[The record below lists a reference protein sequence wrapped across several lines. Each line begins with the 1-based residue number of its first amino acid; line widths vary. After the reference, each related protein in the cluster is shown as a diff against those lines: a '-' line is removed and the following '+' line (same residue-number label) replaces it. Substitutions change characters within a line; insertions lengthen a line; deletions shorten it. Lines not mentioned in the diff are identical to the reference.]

1 MAPLVVDQSDPAV
14 ELSDTSSQ
22 TTPSRTPQSTPPRNR
37 AASLGSSPWSADPSP
52 LRPTFSLPFSFP
64 MNPLSFLHPSP
75 TNSILSPRAQTR
87 STTESHLTRE
97 ARSMTLGCDA
107 PATAAGPSTEQQF
120 FPSAKDYAPLPLTL
134 EDQSAYIKEAMCHL
148 MSMLA
153 FGSQG
158 HSGSR
163 GQAAASFQNVVP
175 HLYQP
180 QAKELRLRSWF
191 SDPPTPPL
199 CSFPLLILFRYLID
213 LFQFEFRRVY
223 RSVRLPPSLPPCHF
237 SWTLRIANVCPLER
251 LIQYGIFSSKTNRCS
266 VRVSRSQRSILEE
279 DAEATRSLSTAPAGN
294 AIMTALRILQQG
306 LARPTSQEDRALV
319 VLPLNHLTVIS
330 RVLLLLPCIKT
341 PSPISPVPLALLPGK
356 SLPLTCRHPPDRARG

>member
-134 EDQSAYIKEAMCHL
+134 QDQSAYIKEAMCHL

-223 RSVRLPPSLPPCHF
+223 RSVRLPPSLPP
-237 SWTLRIANVCPLER
+237 
-251 LIQYGIFSSKTNRCS
+251 
-266 VRVSRSQRSILEE
+266 
-279 DAEATRSLSTAPAGN
+279 SLSLLMDSQNSECLSIGEVRTVRN
-294 AIMTALRILQQG
+294 IL
-306 LARPTSQEDRALV
+306 LE
-319 VLPLNHLTVIS
+319 N
-330 RVLLLLPCIKT
+330 
-341 PSPISPVPLALLPGK
+341 K
-356 SLPLTCRHPPDRARG
+356 SLLCESLAQPAVDPGGGCRSNTIPQHSPGWKCDHDCSPDSAARVGSADFTRGQSSGSSSSEPSHSH